1 MAPIQYIVVIAALP
15 YLAFANQ
22 PDVLFPHY
30 AVPFEC
36 LQQPD
41 GGGCRAWA
49 ANDIHLFATGQATGQ
64 LPPGAANLCAI
75 PGAATG
81 SATGGP
87 ETASAGP
94 FCYCANTGK
103 AHWCLPMLDIPE
115 QINLM
120 YASPDVIVAGFVT
133 YERAAPTT
141 MAVATLREE
150 GGDSPTA
157 TTQNLTGVSHWVS
170 FTPTASATQQQRNY
184 TMHFVK
190 FAGLKPSRN
199 YTYAVKSGAATGVWS
214 ASFTFRSPR
223 AAPETAFAMYG
234 DLSVRNVKILIWWVI
249 SVL

>member
-141 MAVATLREE
+141 MAVATSRGRRGLPYRNYPESHRSVSLGLFHANGLRYA
-150 GGDSPTA
+150 TA
-157 TTQNLTGVSHWVS
+157 TQLHDALCEVRWAQALTQLHLRGQVRRGDRRLVGLLHLPVPPRRPGNGIRDVRRFIGTQRQNINLVG
-170 FTPTASATQQQRNY
+170 Y
-184 TMHFVK
+184 
-190 FAGLKPSRN
+190 
-199 YTYAVKSGAATGVWS
+199 
-214 ASFTFRSPR
+214 
-223 AAPETAFAMYG
+223 
-234 DLSVRNVKILIWWVI
+234 
-249 SVL
+249 